1 MKKTIFSLM
10 FICLWLTHL
19 PLALA
24 GNDGGP
30 YRLHQGDGVLIS
42 VWGEASLN
50 KEVRVLPD
58 GSITFPLAGRVDVV
72 SLTTPEVE
80 KRITEKLKAF
90 LPEPQVTV
98 VVTSTEGYRAYILG
112 KVLKPGPIPIT
123 GPITVLQALSM
134 AGGLDKFADLGGVK
148 ILRVKADNSQE
159 VLAVHY
165 DRLLQGQ
172 DLGSNVMLQSGDTI
186 VVP

>member
-1 MKKTIFSLM
+1 
-10 FICLWLTHL
+10 
-19 PLALA
+19 
-24 GNDGGP
+24 
-30 YRLHQGDGVLIS
+30 
-42 VWGEASLN
+42 
-50 KEVRVLPD
+50 
-58 GSITFPLAGRVDVV
+58 
-72 SLTTPEVE
+72 
-80 KRITEKLKAF
+80 
-90 LPEPQVTV
+90 
-98 VVTSTEGYRAYILG
+98 
-112 KVLKPGPIPIT
+112 
-123 GPITVLQALSM
+123 M